1 VRKRSVARSRRSD
14 RAARPLATGSA
25 IERLDE
31 AELERLFQTG
41 ERRPELENYFGAE
54 QYERLRRLAQR
65 GPRAAAKRGGQRVLI
80 LPGIMGSSLSLS
92 RDDDLLWF
100 DALDVHAGRL
110 GELRLPDGGSVRAQG
125 ALALFY
131 LQLKWRLRL
140 AGFDV
145 DDHPFDW
152 RQDIVAC
159 AKGLAAR
166 IAKEGRGVMVVA
178 HSMGGLVARAAMKQ
192 GASIDRLIM
201 LGTPNQGSWAIP
213 LAIRGEHPLVET
225 LARLAGTPAE
235 ELSKE
240 IFSTFV
246 GLTQMLPSRKVYDKH
261 DLFSR
266 ATWPDSA
273 PQPLTKP
280 LAAARALGDALAP
293 ADGRMIM
300 IVGVGRETIVDMDIR
315 EGRFVY
321 RSSVNGGDGTVPQSY
336 AVLDGV
342 PTYFTNASHGVLPN
356 NWTVGSAIIDLLKTG
371 RTDELSAKRGLTIDT
386 AGPTRE
392 VAPQKLRL
400 QPPARATAAESEAE
414 MGRHALDDFVATDTG
429 SAGTDAPS
437 EGAGP
442 AWSSQPI
449 VVGRR
454 RQRRLDITLA
464 FGSITEIN
472 TRAIVIGTFAS
483 VVPVG
488 PASAIDAVLGG
499 VIRDVTERRMF
510 ASAVGET
517 FVLPLGRSR
526 LPADLVVLVGL
537 GNFDTFSS
545 QAQKTVTENLAR
557 LLARTNVEEIATVL
571 LGTSA
576 RLGVRETLE
585 SMLVGFLHGLDDVD
599 GHGRFRHIIFCEHDQ
614 GRFDEI
620 RQTLRD
626 LSSSYILDDVELT
639 ISTRTLPPPAQ
650 VPVGR
655 QPDNAIYLMVR
666 KEGGDA
672 GDRSNWQATLLGVK
686 ERATVGLDS
695 HAVSKSALK
704 DLLKPLEVGGAGI
717 SWDKLPDFGRSLT
730 DLVLPKDVQQALA
743 RCPDQPLVVLHDAV
757 TSRVPWEALRVA
769 RAGADKGAGG
779 EYVPALAPGLIRQYL
794 ARSLSVAKWRETRRR
809 RATLEVLLV
818 VDPTD
823 NLPGAA
829 LEGERVGRALADAK
843 GVVVRRTLT
852 GKEATREIL
861 RREIGSGAYDVIHY
875 AGHAHF
881 DPDVPGESGI
891 LCANN
896 EVLSGADLAGI
907 GELPA
912 LAFFNACQVGRIRG
926 GGPRAGAKPNR
937 RQAAAGEK
945 GRRKAERTDE
955 DREPLDP
962 DEAVSFAEAF
972 LRGGIASFVGTFWP
986 VSDQAAVEFASAFYA
1001 SLIAGQTVRDCVQA
1015 GRERLNS
1022 GKFPDW
1028 ANYIHYGTPN
1038 FAVKIAAPDEAPPQT

>member
-1 VRKRSVARSRRSD
+1 VRKSSVARASRRSNKD
-14 RAARPLATGSA
+14 AQHLATGSA

-31 AELERLFQTG
+31 AELERLFQSG
-41 ERRPELENYFGAE
+41 ERRPELENYFGVQ
-54 QYERLRRLAQR
+54 QYERLRQLAQR
-65 GPRAAAKRGGQRVLI
+65 GPRAAARRGGQRVLI
-80 LPGIMGSSLSLS
+80 LPGIMGSTLGVAGK
-92 RDDDLLWF
+92 DDLLWF
-100 DALDVHAGRL
+100 DVLDVHAGRL
-110 GELRLPDGGSVRAQG
+110 GELTLPDAGRVRAQG

-159 AKGLAAR
+159 AKELAAR
-166 IAKEGRGVMVVA
+166 IEKEGRGVMVVA

-192 GASIDRLIM
+192 GARIDRLIM
-201 LGTPNQGSWAIP
+201 LGTPNHGSWAIP
-213 LAIRGEHPLVET
+213 LAIRGEHPLVEM
-225 LARLAGTPAE
+225 LARLADTSPE
-235 ELSKE
+235 KLSKR

-246 GLTQMLPSRKVYDKH
+246 GLTQMLPSRKVYDRH

-273 PQPLTKP
+273 PQPLP
-280 LAAARALGDALAP
+280 RLLAAARALADALVP
-293 ADGRMIM
+293 ADGRMTM
-300 IVGVGRETIVDMDIR
+300 VVGVGRETIVDMDIR

-321 RSSVNGGDGTVPQSY
+321 RSSANGGDGTVPQSY

-342 PTYFTNASHGVLPN
+342 PTYFTDASHGALPN
-356 NWTVGSAIIDLLKTG
+356 NWTVGSAVIDLLKTG
-371 RTDELSAKRGLTIDT
+371 RTDALSARRGVT
-386 AGPTRE
+386 AESAGATRE
-392 VAPQKLRL
+392 IAPHKLRW
-400 QPPARATAAESEAE
+400 QPPVGAAAAESEAE
-414 MGRHALDDFVATDTG
+414 MKRHLLDDFVATDTG
-429 SAGTDAPS
+429 SAGTSAPP
-437 EGAGP
+437 EGVGP
-442 AWSSQPI
+442 AWSSQEI

-537 GNFDTFSS
+537 GNFDTFSG

-599 GHGRFRHIIFCEHDQ
+599 GHARFRSIIICEHDQ

-620 RQTLRD
+620 RRTLRD
-626 LSSSYILDDVELT
+626 LSSTSILDDVELT

-655 QPDNAIYLMVR
+655 PDNAIYLMVR
-666 KEGGDA
+666 KDGSDV
-672 GDRSNWQATLLGVK
+672 GDRSNWQTTLLGVK
-686 ERATVGLDS
+686 ERATVGLGT
-695 HAVSKSALK
+695 HAVSKSAL
-704 DLLKPLEVGGAGI
+704 DRLLAPTATNGGGI
-717 SWDKLPDFGRSLT
+717 SWDKLPAFGRALT
-730 DLVLPKDVQQALA
+730 DLVLPKDVQEALA
-743 RCPDQPLVVLHDAV
+743 RCPEQPLVVLHDAV
-757 TSRVPWEALRVA
+757 TSRVPWEALRVVRPGA
-769 RAGADKGAGG
+769 EQGADG

-794 ARSLSVAKWRETRRR
+794 ARNLSVAKWRETRRR
-809 RATLEVLLV
+809 RPTLEVLLV

-823 NLPGAA
+823 NLSGAEV
-829 LEGERVGRALADAK
+829 EGERIGRALKDAK

-852 GKEATREIL
+852 RGEATRAVL
-861 RREIGSGAYDVIHY
+861 LQEIGSGAYDVIHY

-881 DPDVPGESGI
+881 DPAVPGESGI
-891 LCANN
+891 ICAGD

-912 LAFFNACQVGRIRG
+912 LAFFNACEVGRIRG
-926 GGPRAGAKPNR
+926 GGPRAGTKRNR
-937 RQAAAGEK
+937 RQAAAARQRK
-945 GRRKAERTDE
+945 PLGR
-955 DREPLDP
+955 
-962 DEAVSFAEAF
+962 DEAISFAEAF

-1001 SLIAGQTVRDCVQA
+1001 SLIAGQTVRGCVQA
-1015 GRERLNS
+1015 GRKVLDARQL
-1022 GKFPDW
+1022 PDW
-1028 ANYIHYGTPN
+1028 ANYIHYGTPD
-1038 FAVKIAAPDEAPPQT
+1038 FAVKIAAPGEAAPLTTDLAPGT